1 MNFGRGANRQLLGSN
16 RLSVGA
22 GLVKSGVTGGAGCG
36 VTSGVG
42 VTLGF
47 TSDWTSGFGLGV
59 VSGFMFSLTSDR
71 GLGVTPG
78 LTSGLGR
85 GVTQGFTFSS
95 TSGRGLGVT
104 PGLTSGLG
112 RGVTQ
117 GFTFSLGSTT
127 GLGTSGSTRGFNP
140 PSGNDCVSGQWQ
152 WPTFTFTCTL
162 ALASLFTLMWGGKTS
177 SSCGSCSCSSGRT
190 HAGSTYRGSIGS
202 FTPGKSRCCG
212 FNGRLPLSG
221 VTGSW
226 RASGLT
232 PGNCPDWGSTSAAM
246 FLPESTSRMA
256 LKTISN
262 MSNNLVS
269 APPLTITLLGLNS

>member
-47 TSDWTSGFGLGV
+47 TSDWASGFGLGV
-59 VSGFMFSLTSDR
+59 VSGFMFSL
-71 GLGVTPG
+71 
-78 LTSGLGR
+78 
-85 GVTQGFTFSS
+85 

-152 WPTFTFTCTL
+152 WPNV
-162 ALASLFTLMWGGKTS
+162 W
-177 SSCGSCSCSSGRT
+177 
-190 HAGSTYRGSIGS
+190 
-202 FTPGKSRCCG
+202 
-212 FNGRLPLSG
+212 RLHL
-221 VTGSW
+221 
-226 RASGLT
+226 R
-232 PGNCPDWGSTSAAM
+232 
-246 FLPESTSRMA
+246 RQ
-256 LKTISN
+256 
-262 MSNNLVS
+262 
-269 APPLTITLLGLNS
+269 